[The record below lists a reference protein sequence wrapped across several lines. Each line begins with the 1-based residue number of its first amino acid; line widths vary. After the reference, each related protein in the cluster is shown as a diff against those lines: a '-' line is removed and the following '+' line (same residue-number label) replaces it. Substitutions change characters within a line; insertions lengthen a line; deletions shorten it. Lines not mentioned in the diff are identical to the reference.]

1 MATTKLIA
9 RLERRID
16 AMRLHNGLS
25 PESADWTTMDD
36 LYDQLA
42 IACEEQARDERERKA
57 ARRERVT
64 RFMAWRQ
71 SRQLTLAIA

>member
-1 MATTKLIA
+1 MTTTKLIA

-42 IACEEQARDERERKA
+42 IATEEQARDERERKA

-64 RFMAWRQ
+64 RFMAWRVAR
-71 SRQLTLAIA
+71 SMSVAM